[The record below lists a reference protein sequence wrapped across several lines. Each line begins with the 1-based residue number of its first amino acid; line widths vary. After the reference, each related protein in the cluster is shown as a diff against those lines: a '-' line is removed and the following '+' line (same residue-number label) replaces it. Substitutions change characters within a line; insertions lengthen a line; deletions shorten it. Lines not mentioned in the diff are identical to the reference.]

1 MAEARTSANL
11 MVRLRTH
18 SKHFISARSERLQ
31 QDVALILDALD
42 RCTANVNVKA
52 QIQMARE
59 GVATAV
65 HNLRQELIDDQ
76 LAQYRLLSREMTV
89 YCRHIVTLTQTEQ
102 AQESGDDA
110 GRGDEC
116 IAIQDDEDEQAT
128 GCNQGQKR
136 CVSSLQGVA
145 DSLDVFKAGEP
156 PIKRRRI
163 CGSYEE
169 LVFTVH

>member
-1 MAEARTSANL
+1 MAEAHTSANL
-11 MVRLRTH
+11 MVRLRNH
-18 SKHFISARSERLQ
+18 SNQFISARSERLQ
-31 QDVALILDALD
+31 QDVTLILDALE
-42 RCTANVNVKA
+42 RCTENVNVKA

-102 AQESGDDA
+102 TEVGDDDA
-110 GRGDEC
+110 GTGDEC
-116 IAIQDDEDEQAT
+116 SAILDDEDAHET
-128 GCNQGQKR
+128 GCNQSQKR
-136 CVSSLQGVA
+136 SVPSLQDVA

-156 PIKRRRI
+156 PLKRTRI